1 MNASL
6 LSSKRRKR
14 QRLLKLVLM
23 TIRKNKLVGRA
34 LLTAHPKWIT
44 AIFNYGTY
52 HGSSHDRA
60 RKKPLRIREIQ
71 ALLEE
76 PDTDK
81 VTDYLEAMVVEGLA
95 TNESATDMQ
104 GFRIRFAACKQRI
117 CNTNARG
124 GS

>member
-1 MNASL
+1 MHLPL
-6 LSSKRRKR
+6 LRLMIRMARR
-14 QRLLKLVLM
+14 
-23 TIRKNKLVGRA
+23 NKLVGRA
-34 LLTAHPKWIT
+34 LLAAYPKWIT

-52 HGSSHDRA
+52 HGSSPDRA

-81 VTDYLEAMVVEGLA
+81 VIDYLEAMVVEGLA

-124 GS
+124 GSVT